1 MSGAAPEAADPT
13 VVTDLDRRFMAAAI
27 RLARRNLGATGPNP
41 SVGAI
46 CVAWTPEG
54 PVVVGRGVT
63 APDGRPHAEPQALA
77 QAGDRAR
84 GSTLYVTLEPC
95 SHWGKAP
102 PCADAVVAAGV
113 ARVVVAM
120 DDPDPR
126 VSGAGYDKLR
136 KAGITVV
143 RGVLTDEARDGLA
156 GFLSRVERSRPRV
169 LLKLAVSADGHVGRV
184 GVANLPITGP
194 AARARA
200 QLMRMEADAIAVGI
214 GTATIDDPELTVR
227 LAGLEH
233 RSPMRV
239 VFDAALALSPTS
251 RLVRSAR
258 TVPTLVVTSDEI
270 HPTLGVELTALGVR
284 ILPVAARDGRIDLA
298 AALRALAGEGVN
310 TLMLEGGAA
319 LAEAFLATDL
329 VDRIAL
335 FRSPAPLAAA
345 PEGAAARGEGTAAAP
360 AAPDGARSAPP
371 APVPAPPT
379 PARPVPAPP
388 SLAPLLDPA
397 AACFRR
403 TARET
408 CGPDLLEIW
417 DRLPTR
423 PT

>member
-1 MSGAAPEAADPT
+1 MSGAAPEADDPT

-46 CVAWTPEG
+46 CVAASPEG

-63 APDGRPHAEPQALA
+63 AQGGRPHAEPQALA

-95 SHWGKAP
+95 SHWGKSP
-102 PCADAVVAAGV
+102 PCADAVIAAGV

-136 KAGITVV
+136 AAGITVV
-143 RGVLTDEARDGLA
+143 RGVLTEEARDGLA
-156 GFLSRVERSRPRV
+156 GFLSRVERGRPYV

-200 QLMRMEADAIAVGI
+200 QLMRLEADAIAVGI
-214 GTATIDDPELTVR
+214 GTAVVDDPELTVR
-227 LAGLEH
+227 LTGLEQC
-233 RSPMRV
+233 SPRRV

-251 RLVRSAR
+251 RLVAGAR
-258 TVPTLVVTSDEI
+258 KVPTLVVTADDT

-284 ILPVAARDGRIDLA
+284 VLPVAGRDGRIDLA
-298 AALRALAGEGVN
+298 AALRALAAEGVN

-319 LAEAFLATDL
+319 LAEAFLAADL

-345 PEGAAARGEGTAAAP
+345 EPPAGDTARG
-360 AAPDGARSAPP
+360 DGSRASA
-371 APVPAPPT
+371 T
-379 PARPVPAPP
+379 PVPAPP
-388 SLAPLLDPA
+388 SLARHLAPA
-397 AACFRR
+397 AARFHL
-403 TARET
+403 TEREHH
-408 CGPDLLEIW
+408 GPDLLEIW
-417 DRLPTR
+417 DALPTR

>member
-1 MSGAAPEAADPT
+1 MSGRASEVADPT
-13 VVTDLDRRFMAAAI
+13 VATDLDRRFMAAAI

-46 CVAWTPEG
+46 CVATTPDG

-63 APDGRPHAEPQALA
+63 APGGRPHAEPQALA
-77 QAGDRAR
+77 EAGCRAR

-136 KAGITVV
+136 AAGITVV
-143 RGVLTDEARDGLA
+143 RGVGTEEARDGLA
-156 GFLSRVERSRPRV
+156 GFLSRVERGRPFV
-169 LLKLAVSADGHVGRV
+169 LLKLAVSADGHVGRE
-184 GVANLPITGP
+184 GVANLPVTGP

-200 QLMRMEADAIAVGI
+200 QLMRVEADAIAVGI
-214 GTATIDDPELTVR
+214 GTAVVDDPALTVR
-227 LAGLEH
+227 LDGLEY
-233 RSPMRV
+233 RSPRRI
-239 VFDAALALSPTS
+239 VFDARLDLPSTS
-251 RLVRSAR
+251 RLVTGAR
-258 TVPTLVVTSDEI
+258 EVPTLVVTAEDT

-284 ILPVAARDGRIDLA
+284 VLPVAGRNGRIDLA
-298 AALRALAGEGVN
+298 AALTALAAEDVN

-319 LAEAFLATDL
+319 LAEAFLAAGL

-335 FRSPAPLAAA
+335 FRSPDPLAAA
-345 PEGAAARGEGTAAAP
+345 PEHGAARGGEGAPSAA
-360 AAPDGARSAPP
+360 
-371 APVPAPPT
+371 
-379 PARPVPAPP
+379 PVPAPP
-388 SLAPLLDPA
+388 SLARLLAPGDG
-397 AACFRR
+397 FRR
-403 TARET
+403 IARET
-408 CGPDLLEIW
+408 CGADLLEIW
-417 DRLPTR
+417 DRLPAR